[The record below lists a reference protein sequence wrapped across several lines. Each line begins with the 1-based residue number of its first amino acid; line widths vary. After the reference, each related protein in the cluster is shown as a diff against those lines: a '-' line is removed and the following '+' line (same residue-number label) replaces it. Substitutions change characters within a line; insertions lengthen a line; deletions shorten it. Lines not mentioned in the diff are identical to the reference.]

1 MPDNFDTRD
10 VGYGMLL
17 GRDNAG
23 NTVGCQTI
31 DGLCSGC
38 KKPLIRAA
46 NAHDGP
52 SYSGRVGGSVEP
64 DQNEK
69 ERIERVKFN
78 LKGGFQA
85 GSRAGSPKLGPK
97 KATGTQANPNRIN

>member
-1 MPDNFDTRD
+1 MPEHFDTRD

-17 GRDNAG
+17 GRDAAG

-31 DGLCSGC
+31 ISLCSGC
-38 KKPLIRAA
+38 KKPNIRAP

-52 SYSGRVGGSVEP
+52 SNSGRVGESVEP

-69 ERIERVKFN
+69 ERIERVKFDLN
-78 LKGGFQA
+78 GGFQA
-85 GSRAGSPKLGPK
+85 GSRARGPKLGPK
-97 KATGTQANPNRIN
+97 KGTKTNPIEIK